1 MSHFDFARTATAAI
15 GALVLSASFV
25 TAAVGPAT
33 ASTAGA
39 SAVYAQADTVRAD
52 G

>member
-1 MSHFDFARTATAAI
+1 MTHFTRTATAAI

-25 TAAVGPAT
+25 TAAVGPAA
-33 ASTAGA
+33 ASTPAA
-39 SAVYAQADTVRAD
+39 ANAYAQADTVRAN